1 MIRIAIVEDQAED
14 FHILESYIQ
23 QYCEENKL
31 LAEIKHFA
39 NGLNF
44 LDEYTPDFDV
54 VFMDVEMPHI
64 DGIDTSRKLRELDQ
78 SVPLVFVT
86 NMIQYAINGYE
97 VDAIDFMVKPVTY
110 YNFSKKLSKALV
122 YAGRNHQKHMVFRND
137 EEEIIVPVQE
147 IYYIEKDKN
156 YAVFS
161 TKKGEFRMRA
171 TISDIEGDLKKYD
184 FIKCCSGCIVN
195 LAYISKVKNDSLFVN
210 EKQIPLAR
218 RQKKEF
224 LLKLAQYL
232 GGADL

>member
-14 FHILESYIQ
+14 FQVLENYIQ
-23 QYCEENKL
+23 QYAAENKSL
-31 LAEIKHFA
+31 IEIVHFS

-97 VDAIDFMVKPVTY
+97 VNAIDFMVKPVTY
-110 YNFSKKLSKALV
+110 YNFSKKLDKALV
-122 YAGRNHQKHMVFRND
+122 YAERNRQKHMVFRKD
-137 EEEIIVPVQE
+137 EEDIIVPVQE
-147 IYYIEKDKN
+147 IFYVEKVKN
-156 YAVFS
+156 YAMFY

-171 TISDIEGDLKKYD
+171 TIAEIESDLEKYD

-195 LAYISKVKNDSLFVN
+195 LAYISKVKSDSLFVN

>member
-14 FHILESYIQ
+14 FHILENYIR
-23 QYCEENKL
+23 QYGKENQL
-31 LAEIKHFA
+31 LAEIMHFA

-97 VDAIDFMVKPVTY
+97 VNAIDFMVKPVTY

-122 YAGRNHQKHMVFRND
+122 YAGRNRQKHMVFRK
-137 EEEIIVPVQE
+137 EEEDIIVPVQE
-147 IYYIEKDKN
+147 IYYIEKVKN
-156 YAVFS
+156 YAMFY
-161 TKKGEFRMRA
+161 TKKGEFRMRM
-171 TISDIEGDLKKYD
+171 TIAEAESELGKYE
-184 FIKCCSGCIVN
+184 FVKCCSGCIVN
-195 LAYISKVKNDSLFVN
+195 LAYVSKVRNDSLFVN

-232 GGADL
+232 GGTDL